1 MRKYDV
7 VVIGAGPGGMT
18 AALYAARANLNVA
31 MLDRGI
37 YGGQMNNTD
46 DIENY
51 PGFTTIKG
59 PELGEKM
66 YQGTVKA
73 GVNFVY
79 GDVQNVTVD
88 DQQMKHIQ
96 TDSDELVASAVIIAT
111 GSNNRKL
118 GVPGE
123 EKFSGKGVSYCAVCD
138 GSFFKGKNVT
148 VVGGGDSAISE
159 GLYLAN
165 VTDGVNVI
173 HRRDQL
179 RAQKVLQNRAFDNDK
194 IDFTWNT
201 SVTEILGDE
210 NHVTGVKIHNNQ
222 VGDDTTLDT
231 DGVFVYVGNFPNSQI
246 FNNLNITDQAGWI
259 ITNDQMETTIPG
271 IYAIGDVRQK
281 QLRQITTAV
290 GDGGIAGQNAF
301 EYFEAIK
308 HRKRLKIKERKITL
322 WKSNIGQTLLAPFV
336 ISVLTE

>member
-281 QLRQITTAV
+281 QLRLAMVVLLGKTP
-290 GDGGIAGQNAF
+290 
-301 EYFEAIK
+301 
-308 HRKRLKIKERKITL
+308 L
-322 WKSNIGQTLLAPFV
+322 NISKP
-336 ISVLTE
+336 

>member
-1 MRKYDV
+1 MSKYDV

-210 NHVTGVKIHNNQ
+210 NHVTGLKIHNNQ

-308 HRKRLKIKERKITL
+308 HR
-322 WKSNIGQTLLAPFV
+322 QTV
-336 ISVLTE
+336 KD

>member
-1 MRKYDV
+1 MSKYDV

-118 GVPGE
+118 GVLGE

-231 DGVFVYVGNFPNSQI
+231 DGVFVYVGNFLNSQI

-308 HRKRLKIKERKITL
+308 HR
-322 WKSNIGQTLLAPFV
+322 QTV
-336 ISVLTE
+336 KD

>member
-1 MRKYDV
+1 MRQYDV

-79 GDVQNVTVD
+79 GDVQNVTAD

-301 EYFEAIK
+301 EYVEAIK
-308 HRKRLKIKERKITL
+308 HR
-322 WKSNIGQTLLAPFV
+322 QTV
-336 ISVLTE
+336 KD

>member
-210 NHVTGVKIHNNQ
+210 NHVTGVNIHNNQ

-308 HRKRLKIKERKITL
+308 HR
-322 WKSNIGQTLLAPFV
+322 QTV
-336 ISVLTE
+336 KD

>member
-1 MRKYDV
+1 M
-7 VVIGAGPGGMT
+7 IGAGPGGMT

-201 SVTEILGDE
+201 SVTKILGDE

-308 HRKRLKIKERKITL
+308 HR
-322 WKSNIGQTLLAPFV
+322 QTV
-336 ISVLTE
+336 KD

>member
-1 MRKYDV
+1 MSKYDV

-111 GSNNRKL
+111 GSNSRKL

-308 HRKRLKIKERKITL
+308 HR
-322 WKSNIGQTLLAPFV
+322 QTV
-336 ISVLTE
+336 KD

>member
-210 NHVTGVKIHNNQ
+210 NHVTGVKVHNNQ

-308 HRKRLKIKERKITL
+308 HR
-322 WKSNIGQTLLAPFV
+322 QTV
-336 ISVLTE
+336 KD

>member
-179 RAQKVLQNRAFDNDK
+179 RAQKVLQNRAFVNDK

-308 HRKRLKIKERKITL
+308 HR
-322 WKSNIGQTLLAPFV
+322 QTV
-336 ISVLTE
+336 KD

>member
-148 VVGGGDSAISE
+148 VIGGGDSAISE

-308 HRKRLKIKERKITL
+308 HR
-322 WKSNIGQTLLAPFV
+322 QTV
-336 ISVLTE
+336 KD

>member
-96 TDSDELVASAVIIAT
+96 TDSDELVASAVVIAT

-308 HRKRLKIKERKITL
+308 HR
-322 WKSNIGQTLLAPFV
+322 QTV
-336 ISVLTE
+336 KD

>member
-1 MRKYDV
+1 
-7 VVIGAGPGGMT
+7 
-18 AALYAARANLNVA
+18 
-31 MLDRGI
+31 
-37 YGGQMNNTD
+37 
-46 DIENY
+46 
-51 PGFTTIKG
+51 
-59 PELGEKM
+59 
-66 YQGTVKA
+66 
-73 GVNFVY
+73 
-79 GDVQNVTVD
+79 VQNVTVD

-96 TDSDELVASAVIIAT
+96 TNSDELVASAVIIAT

-123 EKFSGKGVSYCAVCD
+123 ENFSGKGVSYCAVCD

-308 HRKRLKIKERKITL
+308 HR
-322 WKSNIGQTLLAPFV
+322 QTV
-336 ISVLTE
+336 KD

>member
-1 MRKYDV
+1 MSKYDV

-308 HRKRLKIKERKITL
+308 HR
-322 WKSNIGQTLLAPFV
+322 QTV
-336 ISVLTE
+336 KD

>member
-271 IYAIGDVRQK
+271 IYAIGAVRQK

-308 HRKRLKIKERKITL
+308 HR
-322 WKSNIGQTLLAPFV
+322 QTV
-336 ISVLTE
+336 KD

>member
-148 VVGGGDSAISE
+148 LVGGGDSAISE

-308 HRKRLKIKERKITL
+308 HR
-322 WKSNIGQTLLAPFV
+322 QTV
-336 ISVLTE
+336 KD

>member
-281 QLRQITTAV
+281 QLWQITTAV

-308 HRKRLKIKERKITL
+308 HR
-322 WKSNIGQTLLAPFV
+322 QTV
-336 ISVLTE
+336 KD

>member
-231 DGVFVYVGNFPNSQI
+231 DGVFDYVGNFPNSQI

-308 HRKRLKIKERKITL
+308 HR
-322 WKSNIGQTLLAPFV
+322 QTV
-336 ISVLTE
+336 KD

>member
-210 NHVTGVKIHNNQ
+210 NHVTGVKIHSNQ

-308 HRKRLKIKERKITL
+308 HR
-322 WKSNIGQTLLAPFV
+322 QTV
-336 ISVLTE
+336 KD

>member
-7 VVIGAGPGGMT
+7 GVIGAGPGGMT

-308 HRKRLKIKERKITL
+308 HR
-322 WKSNIGQTLLAPFV
+322 QTV
-336 ISVLTE
+336 KD

>member
-1 MRKYDV
+1 MRQYDV

-79 GDVQNVTVD
+79 GDVQNVTAD

-201 SVTEILGDE
+201 SVTKILGDE

-222 VGDDTTLDT
+222 AGDDTTLDT
-231 DGVFVYVGNFPNSQI
+231 DGVFVYVGNVPNSQI

-301 EYFEAIK
+301 EYVEAIK
-308 HRKRLKIKERKITL
+308 HR
-322 WKSNIGQTLLAPFV
+322 QTV
-336 ISVLTE
+336 KD

>member
-18 AALYAARANLNVA
+18 AALYAARATLNVA

-308 HRKRLKIKERKITL
+308 HR
-322 WKSNIGQTLLAPFV
+322 QTV
-336 ISVLTE
+336 KD

>member
-222 VGDDTTLDT
+222 VGDDITLDT

-308 HRKRLKIKERKITL
+308 HR
-322 WKSNIGQTLLAPFV
+322 QTV
-336 ISVLTE
+336 KD

>member
-179 RAQKVLQNRAFDNDK
+179 RAQKVLQNCAFDNDK

-308 HRKRLKIKERKITL
+308 HR
-322 WKSNIGQTLLAPFV
+322 QTV
-336 ISVLTE
+336 KD

>member
-159 GLYLAN
+159 GMYLAN

-308 HRKRLKIKERKITL
+308 HR
-322 WKSNIGQTLLAPFV
+322 QTV
-336 ISVLTE
+336 KD

>member
-222 VGDDTTLDT
+222 VGDDTILDT

-308 HRKRLKIKERKITL
+308 HR
-322 WKSNIGQTLLAPFV
+322 QTV
-336 ISVLTE
+336 KD

>member
-1 MRKYDV
+1 MSKYDV

-46 DIENY
+46 DVENY

-308 HRKRLKIKERKITL
+308 HR
-322 WKSNIGQTLLAPFV
+322 QTV
-336 ISVLTE
+336 KD

>member
-210 NHVTGVKIHNNQ
+210 NHVTEVKIHNNQ

-308 HRKRLKIKERKITL
+308 HR
-322 WKSNIGQTLLAPFV
+322 QTV
-336 ISVLTE
+336 KD